1 MKDSCKD
8 EREMRQRDLFT
19 EEGRLFEELC
29 TIERLRA
36 GFRRVKK
43 NKGSPGIDGVTIED
57 FGSRL
62 TEELRVREKITT
74 QN

>member
-1 MKDSCKD
+1 
-8 EREMRQRDLFT
+8 MRQRNLFT

-43 NKGSPGIDGVTIED
+43 KKGSPGVDGVRIED
-57 FGSRL
+57 FESRL
-62 TEELRVREKITT
+62 TEELSQLKADLETPGVTI
-74 QN
+74 